1 MTEGSCHSACILGT
15 PNGRQKTSAIK
26 TAAPLRQGRCFYRQS
41 PGIRSGRLTARDDA
55 FWVPDCILVL
65 PFYPGLFRSCGA
77 QHPLPRHET
86 DQISCKQ
93 KPRLLWG
100 KGLLRCHSPGNREKP
115 GQRQQVCSMLRG
127 DLRLLLSLLD
137 YHSFPGFELFDSS
150 KAMKYSKTS
159 AWEPSFHLTAASPG
173 TPAEPKGCHHS
184 ITPEGY
190 FQIFCSEQGKT
201 GSQSLFPLVLPFL
214 RDFLFL

>member
-1 MTEGSCHSACILGT
+1 
-15 PNGRQKTSAIK
+15 
-26 TAAPLRQGRCFYRQS
+26 
-41 PGIRSGRLTARDDA
+41 
-55 FWVPDCILVL
+55 
-65 PFYPGLFRSCGA
+65 
-77 QHPLPRHET
+77 
-86 DQISCKQ
+86 
-93 KPRLLWG
+93 
-100 KGLLRCHSPGNREKP
+100 
-115 GQRQQVCSMLRG
+115 MLRG

-150 KAMKYSKTS
+150 KAVKYSKTS

>member
-1 MTEGSCHSACILGT
+1 MPFGFLIAFWFFLFILDCSALAGRSLLFPVTKQIKFPASKSPGSCGERGCSAAT
-15 PNGRQKTSAIK
+15 VRAT
-26 TAAPLRQGRCFYRQS
+26 
-41 PGIRSGRLTARDDA
+41 
-55 FWVPDCILVL
+55 
-65 PFYPGLFRSCGA
+65 
-77 QHPLPRHET
+77 
-86 DQISCKQ
+86 
-93 KPRLLWG
+93 G
-100 KGLLRCHSPGNREKP
+100 KNP

-137 YHSFPGFELFDSS
+137 YHSFPGFELFDSG
-150 KAMKYSKTS
+150 KAVKYSKTS